1 MNNNIKILNNYYHN
15 NKNFKGRGRYNKY
28 YINRGNYNRNLGG
41 IVKVNFNN
49 IYKKIRKKIMII
61 IIRNLKKK
69 LNQKLKRVF
78 MRDNK

>member
-15 NKNFKGRGRYNKY
+15 NNNFKGRGRYNKY

-49 IYKKIRKKIMII
+49 IYK
-61 IIRNLKKK
+61 N
-69 LNQKLKRVF
+69 
-78 MRDNK
+78 D